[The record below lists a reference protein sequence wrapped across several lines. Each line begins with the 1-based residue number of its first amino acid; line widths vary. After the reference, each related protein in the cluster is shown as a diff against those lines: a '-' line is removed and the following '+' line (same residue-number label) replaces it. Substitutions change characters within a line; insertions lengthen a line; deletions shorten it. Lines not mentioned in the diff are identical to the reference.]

1 MGQVYTTI
9 YFFAEEKRMQQA
21 HFFKANPD
29 LKTAISVW
37 NMLDEYALVLKM
49 ILPKIKNH
57 HLLHVPKL
65 QEKLTLESIRSIE
78 NLRIVKSDP
87 ENSAINY

>member
-1 MGQVYTTI
+1 
-9 YFFAEEKRMQQA
+9 
-21 HFFKANPD
+21 
-29 LKTAISVW
+29 
-37 NMLDEYALVLKM
+37 MLDEYALVLKM